1 VIRRGSQE
9 IHDAIRKGLD
19 QVSRKLAS
27 GKPQGSGR
35 FYTDEELEKGAATG
49 EPKKRQTPEDASVA

>member
-1 VIRRGSQE
+1 
-9 IHDAIRKGLD
+9 LD